1 MICDYPEL
9 IAEIC
14 ARSGVSDVAN
24 RAGMLVGM
32 AERMLSKRLRLAGLE
47 TGVEAT
53 TGEDGL
59 AYLPG
64 DYQEMRSV
72 HVGARSL
79 ERLPL
84 DVVSAGRREGYA
96 VQGKKLR
103 STQASTP
110 HRLVYYAGVPS
121 LEVNNTNWLLDE
133 EPELYLQAVLL
144 QVYLAE
150 NDLEKV
156 EATAGYLTSLI
167 EAANRADH
175 MKRLAGTRINFGG
188 SVS

>member
-1 MICDYPEL
+1 MIRDYSEL
-9 IAEIC
+9 IAEVC

-24 RAGMLVGM
+24 RAAMLVGM
-32 AERMLSKRLRLAGLE
+32 AERMLSKRLRLAGME

-53 TGEDGL
+53 TGADGL
-59 AYLPG
+59 AYLPA

-72 HVGARSL
+72 HVGRKPL

-84 DVVSAGRREGYA
+84 DAALAGRREGYA
-96 VQGKKLR
+96 VQGKTLR
-103 STQASTP
+103 STRASTP
-110 HRLVYYAGVPS
+110 HRLIYYAGVPS
-121 LEVNNTNWLLDE
+121 LEANDTSWLLDE

-144 QVYLAE
+144 QVYLATSAL
-150 NDLEKV
+150 DKI

>member
-1 MICDYPEL
+1 MIRDYPEL

-24 RAGMLVGM
+24 RADMLVGM
-32 AERMLSKRLRLAGLE
+32 AERMLSKRLRLAGME
-47 TGVEAT
+47 KSVEAT

-72 HVGARSL
+72 HVGTRPL

-84 DVVSAGRREGYA
+84 GAVSAGRRDGYA
-96 VQGKKLR
+96 VQGRKLR
-103 STQASTP
+103 STRASTP
-110 HRLVYYAGVPS
+110 HQLVYYAALPS
-121 LEVNNTNWLLDE
+121 LETDNTSWLLDD
-133 EPELYLQAVLL
+133 EPELYLHATLL
-144 QVYLAE
+144 QAYLAE

-175 MKRLAGTRINFGG
+175 MARLAGTRISFVG